1 VGNPHACIRELP
13 TWSPGAVEAAP
24 LDCFQR
30 CAAVLMEFGH
40 RHAILERMHLVVQR
54 EGGKAIVGNVS

>member
-1 VGNPHACIRELP
+1 
-13 TWSPGAVEAAP
+13 
-24 LDCFQR
+24 
-30 CAAVLMEFGH
+30 MEFGH